1 MSLFSISGLMA
12 DAEMDIET
20 GSEERSRGG
29 MKERDVVGGECI
41 KERGGVDRN
50 RGMRQRKRRN

>member
-20 GSEERSRGG
+20 GSEGRSRGG
-29 MKERDVVGGECI
+29 MKEERDVVGGS
-41 KERGGVDRN
+41 VTRN
-50 RGMRQRKRRN
+50 GEE